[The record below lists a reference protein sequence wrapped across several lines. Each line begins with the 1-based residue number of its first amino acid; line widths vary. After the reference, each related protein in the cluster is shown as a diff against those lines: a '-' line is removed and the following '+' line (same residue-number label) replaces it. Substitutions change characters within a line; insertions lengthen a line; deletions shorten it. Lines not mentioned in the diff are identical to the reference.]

1 MAKILLVDDESG
13 VLYFIQNMFQ
23 ANGYEVVI
31 ARSGEEAIESVRKD
45 MVDLVITDL
54 RMPRMDGME
63 LLRVLKRELAPSLP
77 VIMLTAYASDETAI
91 EAKKLGAFTYMA
103 KPFNVAG
110 LLNVVRRAVCD
121 GNK

>member
-1 MAKILLVDDESG
+1 MAKILIVDDESG
-13 VLYFIQNMFQ
+13 ILYFIQNMFL
-23 ANGYEVVI
+23 ADGYEVVI
-31 ARSGEEAIESVRKD
+31 ARNGEEAIESVKKD

-54 RMPRMDGME
+54 RMPRMDGMQ
-63 LLRVLKRELAPSLP
+63 LLRELKRGLAPSLP

-110 LLNVVRRAVCD
+110 LLGVVKRALCSGD
-121 GNK
+121 K

>member
-1 MAKILLVDDESG
+1 MAKILIVDDESG
-13 VLYFIQNMFQ
+13 ILYFIKNMFQ
-23 ANGYEVVI
+23 ADGYEVVI
-31 ARSGEEAIESVRKD
+31 ARNGEEAIESVKKD

-54 RMPRMDGME
+54 RMPRMDGMA
-63 LLRVLKRELAPSLP
+63 LLRELKRGLAPSLP

-110 LLNVVRRAVCD
+110 LLNVVKRAVCAGD
-121 GNK
+121 K

>member
-1 MAKILLVDDESG
+1 MAKILIVDDESG
-13 VLYFIQNMFQ
+13 ILYFIQNMFL
-23 ANGYEVVI
+23 ADGYEVVI
-31 ARSGEEAIESVRKD
+31 ARNGEEAIESVKKD

-54 RMPRMDGME
+54 RMPRMDGMQ
-63 LLRVLKRELAPSLP
+63 LLRELKGGLASSLP

-110 LLNVVRRAVCD
+110 LLGVVKRALCSGD
-121 GNK
+121 K

>member
-1 MAKILLVDDESG
+1 MAKILIVDDESG
-13 VLYFIQNMFQ
+13 ILYFIQNMFL
-23 ANGYEVVI
+23 ADGYEVVI
-31 ARSGEEAIESVRKD
+31 ARNGEEAIESVRKD

-54 RMPRMDGME
+54 RMPRMDGMQ
-63 LLRVLKRELAPSLP
+63 LLRELKRGLAPSLP

-110 LLNVVRRAVCD
+110 LLGVVKRALCSGD
-121 GNK
+121 K